1 MHPLPIGPLYISP
14 CQRCPWSTVS
24 TRQHCPR
31 ARLAKRKLPAARPEL
46 HACCTARA
54 SRPTHDSACMCRCRG
69 FSVNAAG
76 EPVPGDLVV
85 AVGGERVQS
94 SEDIAAIVEQFSV
107 GDQVP
112 VTLLRGRKEVAVNVP
127 LVELP
132 DAVG

>member
-1 MHPLPIGPLYISP
+1 M
-14 CQRCPWSTVS
+14 
-24 TRQHCPR
+24 
-31 ARLAKRKLPAARPEL
+31 
-46 HACCTARA
+46 
-54 SRPTHDSACMCRCRG
+54 
-69 FSVNAAG
+69 NAAG
-76 EPVPGDLVV
+76 EPVAGDLIV

-112 VTLLRGRKEVAVNVP
+112 VTLLRGRQEVAVNVP